1 MPLVLLSI
9 LIFLCFSLYFFLQKS
24 LLQKLLQK
32 DKEVPTLYTADEY
45 TVTEIAGREGG
56 THQNISKKLRRIK
69 IF

>member
-32 DKEVPTLYTADEY
+32 DKEVPTLYVADEY
-45 TVTEIAGREGG
+45 TVTEIAGMKGG

>member
-9 LIFLCFSLYFFLQKS
+9 LIFLCSSLYFFLQKS

-32 DKEVPTLYTADEY
+32 DKEVPTLYAADEY
-45 TVTEIAGREGG
+45 TVTEIAGMKGG